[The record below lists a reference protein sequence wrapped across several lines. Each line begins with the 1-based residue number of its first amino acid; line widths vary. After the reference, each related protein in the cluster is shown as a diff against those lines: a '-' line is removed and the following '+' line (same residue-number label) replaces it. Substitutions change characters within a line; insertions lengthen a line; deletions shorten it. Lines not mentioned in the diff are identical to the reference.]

1 MTYDL
6 RKLRRSIVLPSL
18 FIFALAISAFGQN
31 DDEVVKIDS
40 DLVLV
45 NATVTDKS
53 GAAVSGLRAAQFS
66 VFIDGVEQKFSSF
79 EPEVT
84 PFAAVILLDTSGS
97 MESRVSLARSAAI
110 KFLEELRGS
119 DVAAVYRFDSKV
131 ELIQD
136 FSKSRDIVESIFDL
150 KADGMTALN
159 DAVSKAAKALAGRP
173 EKRRAIIVLSDGG
186 DTISKLSSDKALKGA
201 NEAGATIYTIDMSS
215 PDLKVAERAQLQ
227 GALKKF
233 SDKTGGTFI
242 ATPGGPLMRDA
253 LNKIALELGNQY
265 TLTVALTDNLTDGK
279 FHSIEVRVAKPNL
292 TIRTRKGFTSPK
304 K

>member
-1 MTYDL
+1 MQSE
-6 RKLRRSIVLPSL
+6 SIKKRQYIGLLSL
-18 FIFALAISAFGQN
+18 FVCLLSVSIFGQD
-31 DDEVVKIDS
+31 DDEIVKIDS

-45 NATVTDKS
+45 NATVTDRS
-53 GAAVSGLRAAQFS
+53 GAAVTGLKASQFTIL
-66 VFIDGVEQKFSSF
+66 IDGVEQKFNTF

-110 KFLEELRGS
+110 KFLEELRS
-119 DVAAVYRFDSKV
+119 NDVAAVYRFDSKV
-131 ELIQD
+131 VLIQD
-136 FSKSRDIVESIFDL
+136 FSRNRDIAESIFEL

-159 DAVSKAAKALAGRP
+159 DAVSKAANALAARP
-173 EKRRAIIVLSDGG
+173 EKRRAIVVLSDGG
-186 DTISKLSSDKALKGA
+186 DTISKLSSDKALKAA

-265 TLTVALTDNLTDGK
+265 TLTVALTDALTDGK